1 MRPSAVFMEIVE
13 IIRALHEAQA
23 AAFDSECAM
32 AIGLKGFFSVYEMRY
47 TRVVFHISEK
57 QLPIPRLIIYSS
69 TL

>member
-32 AIGLKGFFSVYEMRY
+32 LAIGLTAFFSCD
-47 TRVVFHISEK
+47 TRIVFHISEK
-57 QLPIPRLIIYSS
+57 QFPGL
-69 TL
+69 

>member
-32 AIGLKGFFSVYEMRY
+32 AIAY
-47 TRVVFHISEK
+47 
-57 QLPIPRLIIYSS
+57 RL
-69 TL
+69 